1 MNSKYDA
8 SEKHLDAFNCTACS
22 FHKEETEQSC
32 GARHIFFY
40 FNNTI
45 VTCCEKDFQGQRE
58 LCDNL
63 YELYVFEGRYD
74 SFLSFGLI

>member
-1 MNSKYDA
+1 MKRYHG
-8 SEKHLDAFNCTACS
+8 KHL
-22 FHKEETEQSC
+22 EETEQSC
-32 GARHIFFY
+32 KHKTLFFSTSITLG
-40 FNNTI
+40 FPPI
-45 VTCCEKDFQGQRE
+45 VTCCEKDFRGERE